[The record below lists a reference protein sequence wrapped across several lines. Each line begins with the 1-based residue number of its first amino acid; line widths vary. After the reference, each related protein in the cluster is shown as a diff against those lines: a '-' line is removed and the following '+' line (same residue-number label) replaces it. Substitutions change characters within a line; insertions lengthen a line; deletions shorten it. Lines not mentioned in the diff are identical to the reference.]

1 MKTSIMDKTV
11 TTSSYVA
18 SVSTAIGGLFTLSDV
33 ALLIGIVTTLILF
46 VMQHKLYK
54 KRSEQDKIKAEQ
66 DAEFHA
72 ARMKAIKGS
81 LDSRLDELKQV
92 IK

>member
-1 MKTSIMDKTV
+1 MKMSIMDKTV

-18 SVSTAIGGLFTLSDV
+18 SVSTAIGGLFTLSNV

-66 DAEFHA
+66 DAEFHV
-72 ARMKAIKGS
+72 ARMKALEESGLES
-81 LDSRLDELKQV
+81 MHELKQV
-92 IK
+92 NE